1 MQVSKKT
8 QQTSIKKE
16 KTKQFSLIQIFYI
29 FVSVV
34 CIFCEALLS
43 SGLHEASSTVAIEM
57 FFICYH
63 CVIWSTEKKKKQD
76 TVVLIFIVIVMS
88 FSMQVCYSRDERSA
102 TKLLKSEWYIN
113 SNTARASQ
121 TTPVHQ

>member
-1 MQVSKKT
+1 MIESEVFSSFNVKKTHMQVSKKT
-8 QQTSIKKE
+8 QQTLIKKE

-63 CVIWSTEKKKKQD
+63 CVIWSTEKKKNRI
-76 TVVLIFIVIVMS
+76 LWYS
-88 FSMQVCYSRDERSA
+88 F
-102 TKLLKSEWYIN
+102 
-113 SNTARASQ
+113 
-121 TTPVHQ
+121 